1 MLVPIR
7 LRHGMRIHPTSYR
20 MIAADLAARRAA
32 KHVSTSHLDF
42 YSPHASRWVMQRHGY
57 NPYLDVLSTHSCIA
71 RLQCNVC
78 SCPVRFSRSYCK
90 HITEHYSLALSHTAR
105 ALSFMRRARFQRRV
119 LCLYT
124 GLLSNDW
131 QVLQSLPSGLR
142 HILNEPPPPT

>member
-7 LRHGMRIHPTSYR
+7 LRHGVRIHPTSYQ
-20 MIAADLAARRAA
+20 MTADLVARHAAQ
-32 KHVSTSHLDF
+32 HVSTSHLDF
-42 YSPHASRWVMQRHGY
+42 YSPHVSIWVVQRPSY
-57 NPYLDVLSTHSCIA
+57 KPYLDVLSTHSCIA
-71 RLQCNVC
+71 RLQCDVC
-78 SCPVRFSRSYCK
+78 SCPFRFSRSYCK

-105 ALSFMRRARFQRRV
+105 ALSFMRPARFQRRV

-131 QVLQSLPSGLR
+131 QVLQSLPSGLH